1 MVMETKKQ
9 SNMKILHNYIILL
22 MLLINYTVFGQLGAT
37 QGNSSY
43 KPIPGKTYVISGWVS
58 ELRSTPVIIYSST
71 IKVAFTDTNG
81 DAIGVEF
88 EFAPH
93 GTIIDDW
100 QRILGEFTIPTEAA
114 NIHISLVN
122 KSGDIVVNDDA
133 PSATESLVYFDDI
146 RVHPFNGNLKSFVYD
161 PQNQRL
167 IAELDE
173 NNYATFY
180 DYDKE
185 GGLVRVK
192 KETENGIYTIQ
203 ETRSGNSKLNGN

>member
-1 MVMETKKQ
+1 
-9 SNMKILHNYIILL
+9 MKTLQNYIVV
-22 MLLINYTVFGQLGAT
+22 LIALIGYIVSGQDISVTDAS
-37 QGNSSY
+37 SSY
-43 KPIPGKTYVISGWVS
+43 QPIPGKTYVISGWVS
-58 ELRSTPVIIYSST
+58 ELRSTPVITYSST
-71 IKVAFTDTNG
+71 IKVAFTDSNNA
-81 DAIGVEF
+81 AIGTEF

-100 QRILGEFTIPTEAA
+100 QRILGEFTIPIEAA

-122 KSGDIVVNDDA
+122 KSGDIVVNDDG

-192 KETENGIYTIQ
+192 KETENGVYTIQ
-203 ETRSGNSKLNGN
+203 ETRSGNSKLNEN

>member
-1 MVMETKKQ
+1 
-9 SNMKILHNYIILL
+9 MKTLQNYL
-22 MLLINYTVFGQLGAT
+22 MLLIVLISYTALGQLGAT
-37 QGNSSY
+37 ETGSSY
-43 KPIPGKTYVISGWVS
+43 QPIPGKTYVISGWVS
-58 ELRSTPVIIYSST
+58 ELRSAPVITYSST
-71 IKVAFTDTNG
+71 IKVAFTDVNG
-81 DAIGVEF
+81 AAITTEF

-100 QRILGEFTIPTEAA
+100 QRIIGEFTIPSDAA
-114 NIHISLVN
+114 KIQISLVN
-122 KSGDIVVNDDA
+122 KSGDIVINDDA

-146 RVHPFNGNLKSFVYD
+146 RVYPFNGNLKSFVYD

-192 KETENGIYTIQ
+192 KETENGVYTIQ